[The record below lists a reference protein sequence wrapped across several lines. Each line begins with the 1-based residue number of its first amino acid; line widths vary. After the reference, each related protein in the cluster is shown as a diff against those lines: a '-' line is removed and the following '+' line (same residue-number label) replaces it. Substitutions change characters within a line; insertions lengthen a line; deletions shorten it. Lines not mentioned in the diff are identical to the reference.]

1 MRKVSLQDACN
12 FILNFA
18 HRPSAMCVVAAAAP
32 VVGSRIR
39 ILVKL
44 SAMLLTVRPYSISL
58 EVTMI
63 HIVAC
68 W

>member
-1 MRKVSLQDACN
+1 
-12 FILNFA
+12 
-18 HRPSAMCVVAAAAP
+18 MCVVAAAAP

-44 SAMLLTVRPYSISL
+44 SAMLLTVRSYSITL